1 MHDFDRPR
9 LTATRLRPLV
19 AGLLLVILGACAAP
33 APTAQPTPAATP
45 PASPA
50 GPTDPNLHAFPELE
64 ARLPTHIG
72 RHELVKMSVAS
83 VAEDQRPITQDI
95 LRRLDRTADD
105 IQLAIATGGDE
116 IQISAFRVVGS
127 AGVDIIV
134 AFQAVEEVHPDS
146 NAVYGT
152 ATIAGRRLV
161 TRTTQTQTTYLYPA
175 EDIMFVLAGREALIE
190 EALEQ
195 LPG

>member
-1 MHDFDRPR
+1 MHDLDRPR
-9 LTATRLRPLV
+9 LTAAHLRPLL
-19 AGLLLVILGACAAP
+19 AGLLLVILAACAAP
-33 APTAQPTPAATP
+33 APTAQPTPAGTP
-45 PASPA
+45 PPA
-50 GPTDPNLHAFPELE
+50 DPNLHAFPELE

-72 RHELVKMSVAS
+72 RYELVKMSVAS

-95 LRRLDRTADD
+95 LHRLDRSADD

-127 AGVDIIV
+127 DGVDIIV

-152 ATIAGRRLV
+152 TTIAGRRLV
-161 TRTTQTQTTYLYPA
+161 TRTTPTQTTYLYPA
-175 EDIMFVLAGREALIE
+175 EDIMFVLAGREALVA